1 MKDEMPSYDSTSPA
15 PKDVKDTKMLEPG
28 ARENKERQSGDNVL
42 KRWVG
47 KHPNFGSLGAKG
59 HP

>member
-1 MKDEMPSYDSTSPA
+1 MPSYDSTSPA